1 MSKMK
6 QLLLDTIE
14 ASLPEEEQAYVP
26 TFPDT
31 LTEACDE
38 AVEVIEPEKWY

>member
-1 MSKMK
+1 MGKMK

-14 ASLPEEEQAYVP
+14 SSLPEEEQAYVP

-31 LTEACDE
+31 LTEARE
-38 AVEVIEPEKWY
+38 AAEAEDNR